1 MSFSDVSTAMLGVPD
16 FLASHVRA
24 DQMTAPGDTARS
36 SIQALSEVLAESN
49 FMSYARKW
57 RIA

>member
-1 MSFSDVSTAMLGVPD
+1 
-16 FLASHVRA
+16 
-24 DQMTAPGDTARS
+24 MTAPGDTARS